1 MLNSTCALAG
11 CLRRALLAS
20 ACLLWAASPGGA
32 SDWRSVHDQASALK
46 AAGNYDGAISVLR
59 AFIARDSGED
69 PLVLAKTWNNLA
81 AAYHVLG
88 LCGESKTA
96 YRRAFRLCEQAG
108 DPDAIIIVA
117 LNFAAAL
124 HDCGA
129 HKQVADLVRRVLE
142 PRMGEFTPLLRART
156 LLLLANAQMHRR
168 KYGDADSL
176 FREALALLQ
185 REDPVYRAEALNGL
199 ATNLSHSGRKPE
211 AIVEMRRALALLD
224 EAGGPPCAFRVPV
237 LSNLAALC
245 HDLGRYEEAETTYLA
260 ALATAT
266 AAFGRDDSPTAA
278 LIWADY
284 SIHLRARGRKAEA
297 KSARQRAQAILAN
310 TRSHG
315 TVDIEDLRAESGRKR

>member
-1 MLNSTCALAG
+1 MQGSTCALAG
-11 CLRRALLAS
+11 CLRRTLLTS
-20 ACLLWAASPGGA
+20 ACLLWAVVPGSAG
-32 SDWRSVHDQASALK
+32 DGLSVLDQASTLK

-59 AFIARDSGED
+59 AFIARDSGEA
-69 PLVLAKTWNNLA
+69 PLVLAKAWNDLA

-124 HDCGA
+124 HDCSA

-156 LLLLANAQMHRR
+156 LLLLAYAQMHRR

-185 REDPVYRAEALNGL
+185 REDPVYRAEVLNGL
-199 ATNLSHSGRKPE
+199 AANLSHSGRKPE

-224 EAGGPPCAFRVPV
+224 EAGGPPCAFRVPI
-237 LSNLAALC
+237 LSNLANLC
-245 HDLGRYEEAETTYLA
+245 HDLGRYEEAETAYLA

-266 AAFGRDDSPTAA
+266 AAFGETDNPTAGLV
-278 LIWADY
+278 LIDY
-284 SIHLRARGRKAEA
+284 ANHLRARGRRAEA
-297 KSARQRAQAILAN
+297 KNAKQQAQAILAN

-315 TVDIEDLRAESGRKR
+315 TVDIEDLRAESGKRR